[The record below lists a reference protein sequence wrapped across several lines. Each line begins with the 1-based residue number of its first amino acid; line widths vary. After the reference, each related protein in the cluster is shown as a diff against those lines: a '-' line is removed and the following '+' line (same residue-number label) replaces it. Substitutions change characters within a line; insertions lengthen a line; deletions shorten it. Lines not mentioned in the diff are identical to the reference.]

1 MENRSY
7 LFVNNSLFINNHA
20 DHDGGAITT
29 CYASSEIYN
38 CVFINNS
45 AHRDGG
51 AIRVSVYGKSYVSD
65 CTH

>member
-38 CVFINNS
+38 CVSSTIV
-45 AHRDGG
+45 HIVTEGL
-51 AIRVSVYGKSYVSD
+51 
-65 CTH
+65 